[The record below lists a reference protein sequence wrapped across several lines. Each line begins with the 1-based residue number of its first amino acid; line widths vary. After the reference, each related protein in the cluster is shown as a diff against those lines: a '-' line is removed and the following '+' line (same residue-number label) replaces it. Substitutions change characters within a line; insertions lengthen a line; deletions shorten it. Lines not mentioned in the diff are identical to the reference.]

1 VIERPTH
8 RNTTID
14 QAKFEVCAHGFADFS
29 EATCG
34 VAIASRDKYGYIV
47 EGNVLRLSLVRAPT
61 SPDPETDQGKHEIEF
76 AIIPHQGQL
85 AGSQVQTEALKF
97 NNRPHGMSLTELTT
111 DRMVCPLLN

>member
-14 QAKFEVCAHGFADFS
+14 QAKFEVCAHGFADLS
-29 EATCG
+29 EATYG
-34 VAIASRDKYGYIV
+34 VALASRDKYGYIV

-85 AGSQVQTEALKF
+85 AGSQVQTEVLKF
-97 NNRPHGMSLTELTT
+97 NNRPHGMFPTEL
-111 DRMVCPLLN
+111 D